1 MSAVDRREM
10 CVETAVAL
18 TAPGTY
24 HYRIPEDWPGK
35 VSVGTGLVVPFGRR
49 HVSAFVLHTEV
60 EAPVDVEVLP
70 AIEPLATEPFFGPLQ
85 VRMFEFMARYYLAPI
100 GEVVRTALPAGILQS
115 TQRIAEITDA
125 GRAALREEGSVRE
138 ALMVL
143 LEALAEEPPGIAVAS
158 LPKRVPTFRETQLRT
173 LVRDG
178 LVLTHV
184 QMRMPAIC
192 AKTIAMYAPA
202 TGANLEEARAALVR
216 SPKRLAV
223 LEAVVTAGRAVTGG
237 EIADLIDADP
247 RAHLRALA
255 AAGWFRIDSREVYRQ
270 ASIDADHQAPPV
282 LNAAQGAA
290 VRRVCATMDA
300 REHRTF
306 VLHGVT
312 GSGKT
317 EVYLRLVERALAAG
331 RPALVLVPEIAL
343 TPQLVGRFVGRFG
356 DAVGAS
362 HSGLAPGER
371 YDLWRRVRRREKRV
385 VIGARSAIFAP
396 FDDLGVVV
404 VDEEHDGSYKQDDA
418 LPYNARDLAI
428 WLGRETK
435 CPVVLGSATP
445 SMETFHGAKSGRY
458 ELLELRER
466 VHGRGMPPVS
476 VVDLRPLEKELARKP
491 RSDRPGDDLPHARMI
506 FSPSLAT
513 ALRENLEAGEQTIL
527 LLNRRGYSTHVFCLA
542 CGASAQCLDCDVSL
556 TFHASR
562 QKAVCHYCD
571 REYAPPRTCRVC
583 GGERLFY
590 AGLGTEQV
598 EHEIARLFPS
608 ARVVRMDRDTVAG
621 REGHQRVLTPFRRGE
636 ADILLGTQMVA
647 KGHDFPNVTLVG
659 VLQADSSLSM
669 PDFRAAERTFQL
681 VTQVSGRAGRAEAP
695 GRIVMQTY
703 NPDHYAVT
711 CASGHDFERFYEL
724 EINRRKVSWFPP
736 FARTALVRVSGPDRD
751 AARSAA
757 LAAAKGARKAAK
769 ELSLEADAVLGPARS
784 MIARVKNR
792 FRFQVFLRAQTPADL
807 HRLIAAAKKAHDRV
821 APSTLAWR
829 VDMDPQSVV

>member
-1 MSAVDRREM
+1 MNTPERREM
-10 CVETAVAL
+10 FVETAVAL

-24 HYRIPEDWPGK
+24 HYRIPADWPGEAA
-35 VSVGTGLVVPFGRR
+35 VGSGLVVPFGRR
-49 HVSAFVLHTEV
+49 RVSAFVLRLDAVPPEG
-60 EAPVDVEVLP
+60 VEVLA

-85 VRMFEFMARYYLAPI
+85 VRMFDFMARYYLAPI

-125 GRAALREEGSVRE
+125 GRAALREPGGLRE
-138 ALMVL
+138 AHAVL
-143 LEALAEEPPGIAVAS
+143 LATLAEESSGIAVAS
-158 LPKRVPTFRETQLRT
+158 LQKRVPTFRETQLRS
-173 LVRDG
+173 LERDG
-178 LVLTHV
+178 LAATHV
-184 QMRMPAIC
+184 RMRMPAVR
-192 AKTIAMYAPA
+192 AKTIAVYAPA
-202 TGANLEEARAALVR
+202 PGADLDEVRASLVR

-223 LEAVVTAGRAVTGG
+223 LEAVVTARHAATGG
-237 EIADLIDADP
+237 EIAAMLDADP

-255 AAGWFRIDSREVYRQ
+255 AAGWLRVGEREVYRQ
-270 ASIDADHQAPPV
+270 SAFETEAGGPPV
-282 LNAAQGAA
+282 LSAAQGTA
-290 VRRVCATMDA
+290 VRRVFAAMDSH
-300 REHRTF
+300 EHRTF

-371 YDLWRRVRRREKRV
+371 YDLWRRVRRGETRV

-396 FDDLGVVV
+396 FDDLGVIV
-404 VDEEHDGSYKQDDA
+404 VDEEHDGSYKQDDS

-428 WLGRETK
+428 WLGRETR

-445 SMETFHGAKSGRY
+445 SVETFHAAKTGRY

-491 RSDRPGDDLPHARMI
+491 RTDRPDDGLPHARVI
-506 FSPSLAT
+506 FSP
-513 ALRENLEAGEQTIL
+513 ALERAMRENLDAGEQTIL
-527 LLNRRGYSTHVFCLA
+527 LLNRRGYSTYVFCLV
-542 CGASAQCLDCDVSL
+542 CGAAVQCNDCDVSL

-562 QKAVCHYCD
+562 AKAVCHYCD
-571 REYAPPRTCRVC
+571 REYAPPRACRVC

-598 EHEIARLFPS
+598 EHEIARLFPA

-659 VLQADSSLSM
+659 VLQADTSLSM

-703 NPDHYAVT
+703 NPDHYALA
-711 CASGHDFERFYEL
+711 CAAEHDYERFFSL
-724 EINRRKVSWFPP
+724 EIDRRKNSWFPP
-736 FARTALVRVSGPDRD
+736 FVRTALIRVSGPDRD
-751 AARSAA
+751 TVRNAAVAAAR
-757 LAAAKGARKAAK
+757 GARKVAG
-769 ELSLEADAVLGPARS
+769 ELGLGADAVLGPARS
-784 MIARVKNR
+784 MIARVQNR
-792 FRFQVFLRAQTPADL
+792 FRFQVFLRARTPADL
-807 HRLIAAAKKAHDRV
+807 HKMIAAAKKAHDRV
-821 APSTLAWR
+821 APAVLAWR
-829 VDMDPQSVV
+829 ADMDPQSVV

>member
-1 MSAVDRREM
+1 MSAPERQELI
-10 CVETAVAL
+10 VETAVAL
-18 TAPGTY
+18 NAPGTY
-24 HYRIPEDWPGK
+24 HYRIPDDWPG
-35 VSVGTGLVVPFGRR
+35 VAAVGTGIVVPFGRR
-49 HVSAFVLHTEV
+49 RVSAFILRTHVD
-60 EAPVDVEVLP
+60 PPPDVEVLA
-70 AIEPLATEPFFGPLQ
+70 AIEPLASEPFFGDLQ

-115 TQRIAEITDA
+115 THRIAEITDA
-125 GRAALREEGSVRE
+125 GRAALREEGTVRE
-138 ALMVL
+138 ALAAL
-143 LEALAEEPPGIAVAS
+143 LTALAEEPEGIAVAA
-158 LPKRVPTFRETQLRT
+158 LAKRVPTFRDTQLRA
-173 LVRDG
+173 LERDG
-178 LVLTHV
+178 LTITRV
-184 QMRMPAIC
+184 QMRMAAVR
-192 AKTIAMYAPA
+192 AKTVATYSTAP
-202 TGANLEEARAALVR
+202 GANVNSARAALVR

-223 LEAVVTAGRAVTGG
+223 LEAIVASGRAVTGG
-237 EIADLIDADP
+237 EIAALIDADP

-255 AAGWFRIDSREVYRQ
+255 AAGWIRVGAREVYRQ
-270 ASIDADHQAPPV
+270 SAIEMEQGVPPV
-282 LNAAQGAA
+282 LNTAQGMA
-290 VRRVCATMDA
+290 VRRICAAMDE

-371 YDLWRRVRRREKRV
+371 YDLWRRVRRGETRV

-396 FDDLGVVV
+396 FDDLGVVI

-445 SMETFHGAKSGRY
+445 SVETYQAAKSGRY

-466 VHGRGMPPVS
+466 VHGRGMPPVQ

-491 RSDRPGDDLPHARMI
+491 RTERPDDALPHARVI
-506 FSPSLAT
+506 FSPTLESAM
-513 ALRENLEAGEQTIL
+513 RQNLEAEEQTIL
-527 LLNRRGYSTHVFCLA
+527 LLNRRGYSTHVFCLV

-562 QKAVCHYCD
+562 AKAVCHYCD
-571 REYAPPRTCRVC
+571 REYAPPRACRVC
-583 GGERLFY
+583 GGERMFY

-598 EHEIARLFPS
+598 EHEIARVFPS
-608 ARVVRMDRDTVAG
+608 ARVVRMDRDTVTG

-659 VLQADSSLSM
+659 VLQADGSLSM
-669 PDFRAAERTFQL
+669 PDFRSAERTFQL

-703 NPDHYAVT
+703 NPDHYALA
-711 CASGHDFERFYEL
+711 CAAEHDFERFFAI
-724 EINRRKVSWFPP
+724 EIDRRKNSWFPP
-736 FARTALVRVSGPDRD
+736 FARTALIRVSGPDRD
-751 AARSAA
+751 AARNAA
-757 LAAAKGARKAAK
+757 MAAAKGARKAAK
-769 ELSLEADAVLGPARS
+769 ELGFGPDAVLGPARS

-792 FRFQVFLRAQTPADL
+792 FRFQVFLRAQTPGDL
-807 HRLIAAAKKAHDRV
+807 HRLVAAAKKAHDRV